1 MPQMEVFLFAALVL
15 APPPA
20 TSGNLPDLPSPG
32 DLVANVPSL
41 PEVFNILS
49 KLYTTIDIRLRPHV
63 AIDVVRRM
71 HELLSRYHVQ
81 YMASRYAQSP
91 SQIFQHIVLL
101 NYARL
106 CVAMKGTEW
115 YC

>member
-1 MPQMEVFLFAALVL
+1 MPQMEVFLLTALLL
-15 APPPA
+15 APLPSA

-63 AIDVVRRM
+63 AIDVV
-71 HELLSRYHVQ
+71 S
-81 YMASRYAQSP
+81 S
-91 SQIFQHIVLL
+91 
-101 NYARL
+101 
-106 CVAMKGTEW
+106 
-115 YC
+115 